1 MKLTNKKVY
10 LIGAGPGKNDLITVS
25 ANEILKKA
33 DVIIYDSLINPSLLC
48 HIQDYQYNDYK
59 KKYIKVKKKKRNYKS
74 IPQIKIIKLIIY
86 YNKKNL
92 CVIRLKS
99 GDPLLFSRG
108 GEELIELL
116 AHNIQVEIIPGITSG
131 ISAYSY
137 NKIPLSH
144 RKWNSSITLISGEIA
159 SSNRIREIN
168 WQNIIIGSASLVI
181 YMGIHNLFLII
192 DYCKIYGKNNEIPV
206 ALIRWN
212 TWQEQ
217 EELIGTIGTIA
228 TQVYDKEFGPPT
240 IILIG
245 PLVEL
250 RTIIKYHCKKFK

>member
-1 MKLTNKKVY
+1 MKLINKKVY
-10 LIGAGPGKNDLITVS
+10 LIGAGPGKNDFITIK
-25 ANEILKKA
+25 ANEILKNA
-33 DVIIYDSLINPSLLC
+33 DVIIYDSLINPSLLYEL
-48 HIQDYQYNDYK
+48 QENKYNDHR
-59 KKYIKVKKKKRNYKS
+59 KKYIKVKKKRNYKS
-74 IPQIKIIKLIIY
+74 VSQTKIIKLIIY

-99 GDPLLFSRG
+99 GDPLLFARG

-116 AHNIQVEIIPGITSG
+116 AHDIQVEIIPGITTG

-144 RKWNSSITLISGEIA
+144 RKWNSSITIITGEIA
-159 SSNRIREIN
+159 SSNKIKQIN

-212 TWQEQ
+212 TWEEQ

-228 TQVYDKEFGPPT
+228 TQVYDKNFGPPA
-240 IILIG
+240 IILVG
-245 PLVEL
+245 PLVEI
-250 RTIIKYHCKKFK
+250 RAIIKYNYAKFK